1 MREMSGQY
9 YEDNKERLQ
18 KMNQDQYNGLSVK
31 KKKKKEKREHNR
43 FW

>member
-18 KMNQDQYNGLSVK
+18 KMNQDQYSGLSE
-31 KKKKKEKREHNR
+31 KKKKEKRKKR
-43 FW
+43 A